1 MTYIRRRLLILL
13 IALGLS
19 PVAVFAQ
26 AKVSELPGAKDHS
39 LVSRYAGSVLQNAAD
54 ERFASVRVPAGPGR
68 MNGSELVFDKSTT
81 VEGHVSAFFY
91 VAPKERSALEVFRN
105 YQAAL
110 KGAGFTMLYSC
121 EMQACD
127 GPRIREPFSRELLG
141 ALKWNGTRTDPT
153 GSFDRDVRFL
163 SAKVSRDGK
172 DAYVLV
178 FVAEP
183 NSLWQA
189 PAAAV
194 VVAEP
199 TPMDTGNVV
208 VSTDLLKKG
217 LADNGKIALYGI
229 YFDTGRAELKPE
241 SKAQLDEMGRLLTT
255 DKSLKV
261 FIVGHTDNQ
270 GGVDANV
277 TLSQKRA
284 DAVVA
289 ALVSGYKIEPARL
302 RARGVASFAPVATNR
317 TEEGRARN
325 RRVELVEQ

>member
-1 MTYIRRRLLILL
+1 MKSLLRPLL
-13 IALGLS
+13 FLFVALCLT
-19 PVAVFAQ
+19 PAAVFAQ
-26 AKVSELPGAKDHS
+26 GKVSELPGAHDHS
-39 LVSRYAGSVLQNAAD
+39 LVSRYAGSVLQNAAV

-68 MNGSELVFDKSTT
+68 MGDGGLLFDKATT
-81 VEGHVSAFFY
+81 VEGHVSALFY

-110 KGAGFTMLYSC
+110 KGAGFAVLYSC

-127 GPRIREPFSRELLG
+127 GPRIREPFSGELLG
-141 ALKWNGTRTDPT
+141 SRKWNSSRTDPT

-163 SAKVSRDGK
+163 SAKISRDGK

-178 FVAEP
+178 YVAEP
-183 NSLWQA
+183 NSLWGA
-189 PAAAV
+189 PVAAV

-199 TPMDTGNVV
+199 APMDTGNVV

-241 SKAQLDEMGRLLTT
+241 SKAQLDEMGRLLTS
-255 DKSLKV
+255 DKTLKV

-270 GGVDANV
+270 GAVDGNV

-289 ALVSGYKIEPARL
+289 ALVSGYGVDAGRL
-302 RARGVASFAPVATNR
+302 RARGVASFAPVAANR
-317 TEEGRARN
+317 TEAGRAKN